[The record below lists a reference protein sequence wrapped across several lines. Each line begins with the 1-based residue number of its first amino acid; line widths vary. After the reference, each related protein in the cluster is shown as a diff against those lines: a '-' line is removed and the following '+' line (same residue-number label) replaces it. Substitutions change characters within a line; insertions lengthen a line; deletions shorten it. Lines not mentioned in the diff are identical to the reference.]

1 MSLGQIWPSRQSVSV
16 KYRLAAA
23 DVFWHQR
30 TAATISTTRFL
41 VQIILVMIVV
51 NGKVEI
57 FQRSLMLSKT
67 GIV

>member
-23 DVFWHQR
+23 DVFWHQH

-41 VQIILVMIVV
+41 QIILVMIVV
-51 NGKVEI
+51 NGKVVI